1 MKNLNIV
8 LLIFTL
14 LPLNCFSQKC
24 NKFER
29 WSDCRAAIKDY
40 STYLQPQRISI
51 GINDTLNFNIVFEGN
66 KDYVLS
72 FCAKNLYYP
81 IKVRMLT
88 SDTKEELYNNAVD
101 DYPNSIGFGFYR
113 TQSLIIEISLIANKL
128 GIYKEQCKD
137 TVFIGMIMHCKRIF
151 RII

>member
-1 MKNLNIV
+1 MKKFNIV

-14 LPLNCFSQKC
+14 LSLNSFSQKC
-24 NKFER
+24 AKFEQ
-29 WSDCRAAIKDY
+29 WGDCRTIIKDY

-66 KDYVLS
+66 KDYILS
-72 FCAKNLYYP
+72 FCAKNIYYP
-81 IKVRMLT
+81 IKVRMLK
-88 SDTKEELYNNAVD
+88 SETKEELYNNSVD
-101 DYPNSIGFGFYR
+101 DYPTSIGFGFYR

-128 GIYKEQCKD
+128 GIYKEQSKD
-137 TVFIGMIMHCKRIF
+137 TVCVGMIMHCKRIF